1 MHYHN
6 KEKTVRDRENKGN
19 GNHNMMDAGHIVV
32 KEIRNFFLYGKKR
45 AEWEYS
51 DNNKISYM

>member
-19 GNHNMMDAGHIVV
+19 GNHNMMDAGQIVV
-32 KEIRNFFLYGKKR
+32 KEMAKR
-45 AEWEYS
+45 GLS
-51 DNNKISYM
+51 GTILTITKSVTCKIYRG